1 MTSEV
6 TKRGLWFGFN
16 GGGEPD
22 GTYCTMK
29 TGDPN
34 EQFWVPYDT
43 TLALVAEA
51 YEAAAEFARDTA
63 DQEQA
68 DDGVVWADLAQVMD
82 AIESC
87 TPADALAAREARDKQ
102 VREEALRVKPLVWGR
117 AEKSGMNLQ
126 ADTPSG
132 RYYIALRAEYGWMW
146 WRPASGP
153 AHMGI
158 EPTEKAAKDAAQADY
173 ERRILSALI
182 EGDTE

>member
-51 YEAAAEFARDTA
+51 YEDAADRMKEKAEIEAEYSPFNAACFDVAERSIRARTH
-63 DQEQA
+63 
-68 DDGVVWADLAQVMD
+68 
-82 AIESC
+82 
-87 TPADALAAREARDKQ
+87 ADALAAREARDKRI
-102 VREEALRVKPLVWGR
+102 REEALREAAEAIVKDGSRNTVYQ
-117 AEKSGMNLQ
+117 KSRN
-126 ADTPSG
+126 
-132 RYYIALRAEYGWMW
+132 
-146 WRPASGP
+146 
-153 AHMGI
+153 
-158 EPTEKAAKDAAQADY
+158 DAVKI
-173 ERRILSALI
+173 ILALI
-182 EGDTE
+182 EGDTDER

>member
-51 YEAAAEFARDTA
+51 YEAAAEFAADTA

-68 DDGVVWADLAQVMD
+68 EDGVVWADLGQVVD
-82 AIESC
+82 AIESR
-87 TPADALAAREARDKQ
+87 TPADALAAREARDKRI
-102 VREEALRVKPLVWGR
+102 REEALRE
-117 AEKSGMNLQ
+117 AEKT
-126 ADTPSG
+126 ARD
-132 RYYIALRAEYGWMW
+132 YGKE
-146 WRPASGP
+146 SY
-153 AHMGI
+153 
-158 EPTEKAAKDAAQADY
+158 AAKMIGDA
-173 ERRILSALI
+173 ILALI
-182 EGDTE
+182 EGDTDDQE

>member
-51 YEAAAEFARDTA
+51 YEDAADEADEWLADSVPKTA
-63 DQEQA
+63 AKVRERIRA
-68 DDGVVWADLAQVMD
+68 L
-82 AIESC
+82 IP
-87 TPADALAAREARDKQ
+87 TDALAAREARDRK
-102 VREEALRVKPLVWGR
+102 VREAELRLAYYHLRGTAPEETTKP
-117 AEKSGMNLQ
+117 E
-126 ADTPSG
+126 
-132 RYYIALRAEYGWMW
+132 
-146 WRPASGP
+146 
-153 AHMGI
+153 
-158 EPTEKAAKDAAQADY
+158 Y
-173 ERRILSALI
+173 ERGVAVGYRMALLDLIPLI
-182 EGDTE
+182 EGETDDPTSL